1 MADTSAERTR
11 RTFQRAFHACPR
23 NKIMPF
29 LPSRVVESL
38 DLRERAMQPQL
49 ETTNVSAESTTRIKG
64 LLSLVPVNAFS

>member
-1 MADTSAERTR
+1 
-11 RTFQRAFHACPR
+11 
-23 NKIMPF
+23 MPF